1 MIVIVPERNRPAYDF
16 SDPVNLKGMTGGDPL
31 FAGVVA
37 TPAFQRLKSIR
48 FLGGIDYLLVRA
60 PNGVKGNIRYTRYQ
74 HSLGVARLA
83 LHYCQERGLSSS
95 ERRLVYVA
103 ALLHDVGHAPL
114 SHSLEPV
121 FNEIFGLEHHRA
133 TEDILRGNVPL
144 GRELSDLLRSN
155 GVDVERVIA
164 IVSNAEPGYDGFFA
178 GPINFDTIEGILRT
192 RKYATPTA
200 NTPGPEAI
208 VEAAIRREAKS
219 DRELVDHFWSC
230 KDSVYTHI
238 INSRRGVLADFSC
251 QVFMREHLT
260 ELSAS
265 DYFTTENDIFRTL
278 RGLRELLTSRSFES
292 EVRRY
297 LDRPIHY
304 KIRRFFVKQSGDFFK
319 REDLVRY
326 QQRKEDGLLV
336 PGEFSAAETAELSRD
351 LFDDD
356 RIPRD
361 RPS

>member
-121 FNEIFGLEHHRA
+121 FDEIFGLEHHRIEVNWPCKKA
-133 TEDILRGNVPL
+133 IITWLCVRDDSDHPFDINPV
-144 GRELSDLLRSN
+144 
-155 GVDVERVIA
+155 
-164 IVSNAEPGYDGFFA
+164 
-178 GPINFDTIEGILRT
+178 
-192 RKYATPTA
+192 
-200 NTPGPEAI
+200 
-208 VEAAIRREAKS
+208 AA
-219 DRELVDHFWSC
+219 
-230 KDSVYTHI
+230 
-238 INSRRGVLADFSC
+238 
-251 QVFMREHLT
+251 
-260 ELSAS
+260 
-265 DYFTTENDIFRTL
+265 
-278 RGLRELLTSRSFES
+278 
-292 EVRRY
+292 
-297 LDRPIHY
+297 
-304 KIRRFFVKQSGDFFK
+304 
-319 REDLVRY
+319 
-326 QQRKEDGLLV
+326 QQIG
-336 PGEFSAAETAELSRD
+336 
-351 LFDDD
+351 
-356 RIPRD
+356 
-361 RPS
+361 